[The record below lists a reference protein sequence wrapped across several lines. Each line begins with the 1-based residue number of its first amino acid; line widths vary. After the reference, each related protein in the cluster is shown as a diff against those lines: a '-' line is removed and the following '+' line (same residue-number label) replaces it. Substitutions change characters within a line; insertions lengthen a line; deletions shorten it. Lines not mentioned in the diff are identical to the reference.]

1 MLRDTSQLPAVV
13 VEDEAAMLDVMARE
27 RDRLKSQI
35 DRLRNQLHSH
45 LFKVDPQ
52 YRKTFPSLSKLE
64 TVQRLEHY
72 TRMSRCTGNPDAARA
87 VDLLEQVPSGRLVPV
102 DAQLARLAAEL
113 AGEYRLRSGDALYVA
128 LAQRPG
134 VSLVTWDLEQT
145 ERGGGAMPVFTPQEA
160 PIE

>member
-1 MLRDTSQLPAVV
+1 
-13 VEDEAAMLDVMARE
+13 
-27 RDRLKSQI
+27 
-35 DRLRNQLHSH
+35 
-45 LFKVDPQ
+45 
-52 YRKTFPSLSKLE
+52 
-64 TVQRLEHY
+64 
-72 TRMSRCTGNPDAARA
+72 MSRCTGNPDAARA

-134 VSLVTWDLEQT
+134 VSLVTWALEQT